1 MAETRVRPDL
11 LDAMEGILSLLNPGP
26 YGVADT
32 DPKARLIADLQ
43 GVVSQLSTPPVVIG
57 GIAVIINGYPRQT
70 ADVDLLVARKDA
82 MKLVR
87 ALEASG
93 KFRRRKLER
102 LTHVET
108 GTGVDICVE
117 GELTNPSR
125 SERFPS
131 PSAVETIPKPILPVL
146 ALVDLLVLKAKS
158 GRQKDEAD
166 FGCLARAHGLRDEI
180 RTQVLGKLGDPR
192 VKEDVVRWWER
203 ARVDDTR
210 ERDVR
215 PSWGDEE

>member
-1 MAETRVRPDL
+1 MAETRIDPDL
-11 LDAMEGILSLLNPGP
+11 LDAMEGILSLLNPGE

-43 GVVSQLSTPPVVIG
+43 DIVPQLSTPPVLIG
-57 GIAVIINGYPRQT
+57 GIAVILNGYRRQT

-93 KFRRRKLER
+93 KFRKKKLER
-102 LTHVET
+102 WTHTDT

-117 GELTNPSR
+117 GELTNPGR
-125 SERFPS
+125 TERFPS
-131 PSAVETIPKPILPVL
+131 PDAVDKIPKPILPAL
-146 ALVDLLVLKAKS
+146 ALLDLLVLKAKS
-158 GRQKDEAD
+158 GRAKDEAD
-166 FGCLARAHGLRDEI
+166 FICLVKEHGLPETI
-180 RTQVLGKLGDPR
+180 RSQVLDKLIDPR
-192 VKEDVVRWWER
+192 VKDDVIRWWDR
-203 ARVDDTR
+203 ARGESER

-215 PSWGDEE
+215 PTWGDEP